1 MSDGPS
7 SRPGWSRTA
16 PARFTPA
23 SICGDA
29 VAVWLVQVG
38 LDELLRFVLDS
49 QALIEG
55 TSVPTP
61 GVVRP
66 VLVTMGTGGS
76 AAREARPVTTG
87 AELLGDCNAIA
98 RMRREPAFG
107 A

>member
-1 MSDGPS
+1 M
-7 SRPGWSRTA
+7 
-16 PARFTPA
+16 
-23 SICGDA
+23 CGDA
-29 VAVWLVQVG
+29 SQVWPVLVG
-38 LDELLRFVLDS
+38 LEELLRFAVDS

-76 AAREARPVTTG
+76 AAREARPMSTAV
-87 AELLGDCNAIA
+87 EQHGDCTATA
-98 RMRREPAFG
+98 RARRQPACG